1 MAPGNHKNDTGV
13 EGEAGPPSP
22 RRPPSGPPVWDS
34 ILHEIVIDRQSAIPP
49 VEQVQN
55 TIRHKLATGRV
66 PEGTRLPSARRLA
79 AAIGVTSATV
89 GRAYAA
95 LQGEG
100 LLASAVG
107 VGTTVVDIKNLEQAA
122 KEQMERAGS
131 IILDNAIKALR
142 RIGYSTPDLR
152 RAMSQAAER
161 LGWAMDIVFIG
172 ARGSSIETHVEEL
185 RKALADEL
193 PVSVFPVFL
202 DELESGVVGAVNLVE
217 RADLILTPLVY
228 KRYLVGLLGDRTDSV
243 LVMMS
248 ELSRSVTDQLLNIEP
263 DARVLLLSKP
273 LSRSIALGILQE
285 HGLREQLDLAGDDLA
300 EATVREH
307 CRKANV
313 VVHTTDLTELVQR
326 CAGSMPAI
334 ALSMTLRTESI
345 EELREYL
352 RASQAQSAPI
362 SAKVEQP

>member
-1 MAPGNHKNDTGV
+1 MGEVGPLSPHRPAP
-13 EGEAGPPSP
+13 P
-22 RRPPSGPPVWDS
+22 GPPVWDS
-34 ILHEIVIDRQSAIPP
+34 LLHEIVIDRQSAIPP

-89 GRAYAA
+89 GRVYVA

-122 KEQMERAGS
+122 KEQMTRAGNL
-131 IILDNAIKALR
+131 ILDNAIKALR
-142 RIGYSTPDLR
+142 RIGYSTPEVR

-161 LGWAMDIVFIG
+161 LGWAMDMAFIG

-185 RKALADEL
+185 RNALDDEL
-193 PVSVFPVFL
+193 PVSVHPVYL
-202 DELESGVVGAVNLVE
+202 DQLESGVVEAVDLVE
-217 RADLILTPLVY
+217 QADLILTPLVY
-228 KRYLVGLLGDRTDSV
+228 KRHLGGLLGDRAASV
-243 LVMMS
+243 MVMMS
-248 ELSRSVTDQLLNIEP
+248 ELSRRVTDQLLSIEP
-263 DARVLLLSKP
+263 GARVLLLSKP

-285 HGLREQLDLAGDDLA
+285 HGLREQLDLAGDDLS
-300 EATVREH
+300 EATVREQ
-307 CRKANV
+307 CRKATV

-326 CAGSMPAI
+326 CAGSLPTI
-334 ALSMTLRTESI
+334 AMTMTLRTESI

-352 RASQAQSAPI
+352 RAAQAQSAPT
-362 SAKVEQP
+362 SAKMEQP